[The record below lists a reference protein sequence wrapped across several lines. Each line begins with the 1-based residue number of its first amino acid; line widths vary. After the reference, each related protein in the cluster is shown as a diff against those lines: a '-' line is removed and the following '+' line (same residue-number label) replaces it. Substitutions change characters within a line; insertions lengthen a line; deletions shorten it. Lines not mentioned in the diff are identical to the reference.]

1 MKITRRVE
9 PLYKDRGVVVL
20 ILIGIVLPL
29 LLLVVFGYMDYK
41 DNESVNNNE
50 TVGQELNI
58 KLRDR

>member
-9 PLYKDRGVVVL
+9 PLYKDRGVIVL

-41 DNESVNNNE
+41 DNERVNNNE
-50 TVGQELNI
+50 IVVQELNI

>member
-9 PLYKDRGVVVL
+9 PVYKDRGVVVL
-20 ILIGIVLPL
+20 ILIGIILPL

>member
-9 PLYKDRGVVVL
+9 PLYKDRGVIVL

>member
-9 PLYKDRGVVVL
+9 PVYKDRGVIVL

-29 LLLVVFGYMDYK
+29 LLLVVCGYMDYK
-41 DNESVNNNE
+41 DNENVNNNE
-50 TVGQELNI
+50 MVGQGLNI

>member
-9 PLYKDRGVVVL
+9 PVYKDRGVVVL
-20 ILIGIVLPL
+20 ILIGIILPL

-41 DNESVNNNE
+41 DNESVNNNG

>member
-9 PLYKDRGVVVL
+9 PLYKDRGVIVL

-41 DNESVNNNE
+41 DNERVNNNE

>member
-9 PLYKDRGVVVL
+9 PVYKDRGVIVL
-20 ILIGIVLPL
+20 ILIGIILPL